1 MSSAPKKQ
9 RAARQPPVTA
19 PDREVAADSAG
30 GVPSPVISGPFVE
43 GTLRAASERTMEP
56 TYELPATLDATT
68 VATVQQALRELKGEV
83 HLDGSK
89 VELVDTAGAQLLAA
103 FALKGPRVHLKAS
116 AVLADFLSVTAVASL
131 LSLEQ

>member
-1 MSSAPKKQ
+1 
-9 RAARQPPVTA
+9 
-19 PDREVAADSAG
+19 
-30 GVPSPVISGPFVE
+30 
-43 GTLRAASERTMEP
+43 MEP

-68 VATVQQALRELKGEV
+68 VATVQQALRALEGEV

-103 FALKGPRVHLKAS
+103 FALKGPKVHLKAS

-131 LSLEQ
+131 LSVEQ